1 MSRLHEKLRDVQHLI
16 KGGPRNPNQYQLSQ
30 VSVEYL
36 VTALNSHAEPP
47 ESPET
52 MLQTGE
58 IEDVNCCRTVCIVYI
73 YILTLYSVSSLM
85 FYE

>member
-1 MSRLHEKLRDVQHLI
+1 MFVQIFRSGRKLQDIMSRLHGKLREVQHLI
-16 KGGPRNPNQYQLSQ
+16 KGGPRLPPTYQLGQ

-52 MLQTGE
+52 VIHTG
-58 IEDVNCCRTVCIVYI
+58 
-73 YILTLYSVSSLM
+73 
-85 FYE
+85 